1 MHLETVDAKEAM
13 GLLKVKLLLEVV
25 LEGGNGDLGG
35 CWRVANHVIKRLEE
49 KYLIMPYKL

>member
-1 MHLETVDAKEAM
+1 MHLEIVDAKEAM
-13 GLLKVKLLLEVV
+13 GLLKVKSLLGVV
-25 LEGGNGDLGG
+25 LEGGNEDLGG